1 MFTNLEK
8 LMDFKQFQELFDALA
23 ENGEYNYSENGLNIS
38 AKSSDGC
45 TSLQIS
51 YEEPS
56 AKKEV
61 EDFEKYLENLDDD
74 LFVETCESLG
84 NENVVKINQCLKSN
98 NIESVRSA
106 IMRFKTELKEILTNK
121 IQYYTECLNQL

>member
-56 AKKEV
+56 TKKEV

-84 NENVVKINQCLKSN
+84 NDNVVKINQCLKSN

-106 IMRFKTELKEILTNK
+106 IMRFKTELKEILNNK
-121 IQYYTECLNQL
+121 IKYYTECLNQF

>member
-23 ENGEYNYSENGLNIS
+23 ENGESNYSENGLNIS
-38 AKSSDGC
+38 AKASDGC